1 MRLFALAS
9 QIRPGNHPFI
19 AMNGAGTKQ
28 NRPFGEA
35 SVSAAW
41 GVAWRTRRRGAA
53 RIVARRRAGDQ
64 EAVVLLVRVGGAAH
78 FVRAEAE
85 QY

>member
-1 MRLFALAS
+1 MFALAS

-53 RIVARRRAGDQ
+53 RIVARRRTGDQ
-64 EAVVLLVRVGGAAH
+64 QAVVCEVRVDG
-78 FVRAEAE
+78 AE
-85 QY
+85 QFERGEPKQY

>member
-1 MRLFALAS
+1 MSRA
-9 QIRPGNHPFI
+9 PI

-41 GVAWRTRRRGAA
+41 GVAWRTRRRAA
-53 RIVARRRAGDQ
+53 RLVSLHGDAQ
-64 EAVVLLVRVGGAAH
+64 ETSR
-78 FVRAEAE
+78 
-85 QY
+85 Q